1 MPWGRVG
8 VVGVAGAGGLAGA
21 GVSGA
26 GGDAEAPHH
35 LMLSFTPPVQE
46 AVTVW
51 PVKP

>member
-1 MPWGRVG
+1 MPRGWVYAGGWVG
-8 VVGVAGAGGLAGA
+8 VGSGGAGAGGGA
-21 GVSGA
+21 G
-26 GGDAEAPHH
+26 APHH

>member
-1 MPWGRVG
+1 MPRGWVYAGGWVG
-8 VVGVAGAGGLAGA
+8 VGSGDAGAGGGA
-21 GVSGA
+21 G
-26 GGDAEAPHH
+26 APHH